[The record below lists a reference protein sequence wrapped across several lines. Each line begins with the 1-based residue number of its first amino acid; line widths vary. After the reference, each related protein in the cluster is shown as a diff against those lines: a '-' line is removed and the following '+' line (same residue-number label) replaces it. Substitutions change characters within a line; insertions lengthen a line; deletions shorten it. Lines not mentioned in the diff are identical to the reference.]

1 VLTKLYERKKS
12 PVDAE
17 DQILHLSAA
26 VAMMYLKDCYD
37 VDLTNVEMERLC
49 ASLLPFLDKE
59 KRQCPD
65 YEGLILYFP
74 NIKKRM
80 YVFKPYIF
88 QN

>member
-1 VLTKLYERKKS
+1 M
-12 PVDAE
+12 DAE
-17 DQILHLSAA
+17 DQVLHLCAA
-26 VAMMYLKDCYD
+26 VAMMCLKDWYD

-74 NIKKRM
+74 KIKKRM
-80 YVFKPYIF
+80 YVFKIRLM
-88 QN
+88 N